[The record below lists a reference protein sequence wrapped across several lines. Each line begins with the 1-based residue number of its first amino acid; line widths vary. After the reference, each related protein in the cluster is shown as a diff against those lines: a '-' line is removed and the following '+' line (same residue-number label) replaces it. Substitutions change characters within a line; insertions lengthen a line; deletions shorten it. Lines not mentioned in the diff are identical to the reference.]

1 MKKKYDVLLISP
13 WSEEIKVS
21 PMFHIMRKEIE
32 KCSEI
37 IFRQKLPH
45 FAEMQNDMG
54 KNVLQYYERIP
65 ISTGLLSIAA
75 VLKNS
80 GYSVKYISLDYYKD
94 RDNAH
99 WLEDTLKQELDSV
112 KYLVGVT
119 SVTPEINRA
128 IKILEMCKKI
138 KPEVYTVIGGPHVSY
153 LPEIYASKECVDFV
167 SRGEGEYT
175 ILELTHAIS
184 ENLSVDGIKGLTY
197 KKGNTICNTA
207 DRELCDL
214 KELPDPAY
222 ELLPAND
229 RQRFKYH
236 TYFSRGCCNK
246 CDYCVEGIFFGPQK
260 RFRRVDKFI
269 DELEKFSE
277 EYGWKYIHV
286 FDSDFVQANPYIE
299 QICDEI
305 EKRQLDI
312 ILSINV
318 SPRLHKMIDK
328 SLLSKMVKSGFK
340 EFLIGSETASES
352 VINNLNR
359 KQTFD
364 DVLKTTEMLKDVE
377 APIVSTYLVV
387 GLPGETRTTLLETI
401 KAVDYL
407 FKNNLIYHGSAKMF
421 VPYPG
426 TAVCNKLTDFGIEIV
441 NHEWEYYDRYN
452 FPPAYINK
460 NISVFELYE
469 FVNLFHAMQLSY
481 FTKRTGREYEC
492 YQENLDNISKLFSNA
507 IYL

>member
-1 MKKKYDVLLISP
+1 M
-13 WSEEIKVS
+13 
-21 PMFHIMRKEIE
+21 
-32 KCSEI
+32 I
-37 IFRQKLPH
+37 I
-45 FAEMQNDMG
+45 
-54 KNVLQYYERIP
+54 V
-65 ISTGLLSIAA
+65 
-75 VLKNS
+75 
-80 GYSVKYISLDYYKD
+80 
-94 RDNAH
+94 
-99 WLEDTLKQELDSV
+99 W
-112 KYLVGVT
+112 
-119 SVTPEINRA
+119 
-128 IKILEMCKKI
+128 
-138 KPEVYTVIGGPHVSY
+138 
-153 LPEIYASKECVDFV
+153 
-167 SRGEGEYT
+167 
-175 ILELTHAIS
+175 
-184 ENLSVDGIKGLTY
+184 KG
-197 KKGNTICNTA
+197 
-207 DRELCDL
+207 
-214 KELPDPAY
+214 
-222 ELLPAND
+222 
-229 RQRFKYH
+229 F
-236 TYFSRGCCNK
+236 
-246 CDYCVEGIFFGPQK
+246 FFGPQK

-377 APIVSTYLVV
+377 APIVSTYWVV